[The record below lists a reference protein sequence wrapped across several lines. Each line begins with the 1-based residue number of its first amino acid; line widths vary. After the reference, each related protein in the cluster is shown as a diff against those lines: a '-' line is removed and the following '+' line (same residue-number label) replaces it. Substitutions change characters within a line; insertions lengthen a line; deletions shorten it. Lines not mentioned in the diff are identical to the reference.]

1 MATRVENLRGKEA
14 MKRPC
19 KGAFV
24 APAFQQWLPNTLKR
38 TAFSKE
44 ACCRVSLKKCF
55 SRTSIVFQR
64 TSHYSRT
71 IIMADSAV
79 RGPPGMGGTSTEST
93 DLHAQSDR
101 RPGSHKGF
109 VEEMR
114 FVAMRLHTRDQAKE
128 GTLEESALPIQE
140 WRPTQQDYLQF
151 LVDSKHVYEF
161 FENFMEQSQDNM
173 FVNFKQT
180 GLERVP
186 ALEQDLNWFRQ
197 RGFTVPEPAKPGTAY
212 VDYLL
217 SLVQDKPHALLCHW
231 YNFYFAHTAGGRMIG
246 RLMSKLLFDGHVFEF
261 YKWERD
267 VKEILDQVRVKI
279 DETAKDWPREVK
291 DDCLKE
297 TGLSFSYSGTILG
310 HLAKR
315 G

>member
-1 MATRVENLRGKEA
+1 MV
-14 MKRPC
+14 
-19 KGAFV
+19 
-24 APAFQQWLPNTLKR
+24 PAYQQWLPTSFTRGSFTEQRRFHSCTKQCLWRQALFSQRRLQYKR
-38 TAFSKE
+38 AF
-44 ACCRVSLKKCF
+44 V
-55 SRTSIVFQR
+55 VVG
-64 TSHYSRT
+64 
-71 IIMADSAV
+71 SAIK
-79 RGPPGMGGTSTEST
+79 GPPGMGGTSTDST
-93 DLHAQSDR
+93 DSLVQGDR

-161 FENFMEQSQDNM
+161 FENFMSQSQDSM
-173 FVNFKQT
+173 FVHFKQT

-186 ALEQDLNWFRQ
+186 ALEEDLKWFKQ
-197 RGFTVPEPAKPGTAY
+197 RGFSIPEPEKPGRAY
-212 VDYLL
+212 VEYLQSL
-217 SLVQDKPHALLCHW
+217 SQDKPHALLCHW

-261 YKWERD
+261 YKWEGD
-267 VKEILDQVRVKI
+267 VKQILDVVRVKI

-291 DDCLKE
+291 DECLKE

>member
-1 MATRVENLRGKEA
+1 MEKQAGSFHGTCFQHFLPKVRSTLRENRCYCNGSKRNRGWQLLSNPLRASRQYG
-14 MKRPC
+14 
-19 KGAFV
+19 V
-24 APAFQQWLPNTLKR
+24 L
-38 TAFSKE
+38 
-44 ACCRVSLKKCF
+44 SL
-55 SRTSIVFQR
+55 VG
-64 TSHYSRT
+64 
-71 IIMADSAV
+71 SAI
-79 RGPPGMGGTSTEST
+79 RGPPGMGGSATGSTEPVV
-93 DLHAQSDR
+93 HGGGNGDR

-140 WRPTQQDYLQF
+140 ASAKHTFDWRPTVEDYLQF
-151 LVDSKHVYEF
+151 LVDSKYVYDF
-161 FENFMEQSQDNM
+161 FETFMEETYDQM
-173 FVNFKQT
+173 FVNFKRT

-186 ALEQDLNWFRQ
+186 ALNNDLKWFQ
-197 RGFTVPEPAKPGTAY
+197 EKGYTVPEPGQPGTRY
-212 VDYLL
+212 VEYLK
-217 SLVQDKPHALLCHW
+217 SLVKEKPHALLCHW

-246 RLMSKLLFDGHVFEF
+246 RLMSNLLFEGRVFEF

-267 VKEILDQVRVKI
+267 VKQILDQVRLKI

-291 DDCLKE
+291 DDCLNE
-297 TGLSFSYSGTILG
+297 TNLSFSYSGMILS

>member
-1 MATRVENLRGKEA
+1 
-14 MKRPC
+14 MKRPSQRT
-19 KGAFV
+19 A
-24 APAFQQWLPNTLKR
+24 APAAFQQWLPNCLTRASKQGRFCVCVKNYRWLS
-38 TAFSKE
+38 TVFS
-44 ACCRVSLKKCF
+44 
-55 SRTSIVFQR
+55 QR
-64 TSHYSRT
+64 SFYSRVVA
-71 IIMADSAV
+71 MADSAV
-79 RGPPGMGGTSTEST
+79 RGPPGMEGTSMDSVDSVVQGE
-93 DLHAQSDR
+93 R

-140 WRPTQQDYLQF
+140 WHPSQKDYLQF
-151 LVDSKHVYEF
+151 LVDSKYVYEF
-161 FENFMEQSQDNM
+161 FETFMNQSQDNM
-173 FVNFKQT
+173 FVHFKQT

-186 ALEQDLNWFRQ
+186 ALEEDLNWFKQ
-197 RGFTVPEPAKPGTAY
+197 RGFSIPNPEKPGIAY
-212 VDYLL
+212 VQYLE

-261 YKWERD
+261 YKWEGD
-267 VKEILDQVRVKI
+267 VKQILDQVRVKI
-279 DETAKDWPREVK
+279 DETAKDWPRDVK
-291 DDCLKE
+291 DECLKE

-315 G
+315 A